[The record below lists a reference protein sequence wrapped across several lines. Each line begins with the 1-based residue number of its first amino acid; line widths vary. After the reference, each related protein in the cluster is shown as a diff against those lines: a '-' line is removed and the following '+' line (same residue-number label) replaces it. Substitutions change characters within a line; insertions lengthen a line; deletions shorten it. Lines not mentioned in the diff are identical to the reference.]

1 MGKMEQTLKS
11 ENRDKWEAYKF
22 IENAT
27 YGSTHNTLANTNGVQ
42 QLTLVLD
49 GQQRLTSLMIGLR
62 GTYTDKLKYKRWDNP
77 DAWLKQRLYL
87 DLLKDA
93 RALEENGESGE
104 TGIYYGF
111 RFLDKAP
118 KSDTKHP
125 WFQVGK
131 ILDFDSEDTFFEFR
145 QAQEEK
151 LPEDLTRKQV
161 AVFQRNLERL
171 YRAVWKDQVVA
182 YYTEYEQDYDRVLDI
197 FVRANEGGT
206 KLSKSDLLLSM
217 VTSKWED
224 MNAREL
230 FEYNFVNGYPQPKKD
245 AA

>member
-27 YGSTHNTLANTNGVQ
+27 YGGTHNTLANTNGVQ

-118 KSDTKHP
+118 KSDTKHQ

-131 ILDFDSEDTFFEFR
+131 ILDFDSEDAFFEFR